1 MKESSGQEP
10 RKSIIEMFYE
20 IKRKAVKKKITGN
33 LGFIIETEDKLICY
47 VEKEK
52 CRNDTYF
59 DGNKVYYI
67 DCTVPSCKDKELL
80 EKYNLDKKIVYVL
93 DGLTFNEKERVVI
106 NGVKACEIQ
115 IKNSKFKSSFSIF
128 TPGNCFL
135 KNTVIELLKRPSIS
149 INAGNLVIDRTNI
162 QLVGNSN
169 ILFSLNNGVK
179 LKARDTINI
188 VDSNL
193 VEQTKLYIESNLTN
207 ISNSNLR
214 GEDITLDSKTI
225 LFNNSLIETSGVTT
239 LNVKEFNGLTIKT
252 LVLSYN
258 DKILIGGRELVC
270 LKPIDE
276 DLSNNR
282 QALLLQ
288 LKEISEK
295 LNFYNKGIVNCVE
308 EKLNSSKVG
317 KTYARIRERKM

>member
-1 MKESSGQEP
+1 MKEASGQES
-10 RKSIIEMFYE
+10 KNSIREVLYKLRRE
-20 IKRKAVKKKITGN
+20 YLKKKIIGH
-33 LGFIIETEDKLICY
+33 LGFVIEEDDRFLCY

-52 CRNDTYF
+52 CRNDTHF

-106 NGVKACEIQ
+106 NGVKVCEIQ
-115 IKNSKFKSSFSIF
+115 IKNSKFESSFSIF

-214 GEDITLDSKTI
+214 GEDITLNSETI
-225 LFNNSLIETSGVTT
+225 QSNNSLIETSGVTT
-239 LNVKEFNGLTIKT
+239 LNVKEFNELTIKT
-252 LVLSYN
+252 LVISYN

-276 DLSNNR
+276 ALSNNR

-308 EKLNSSKVG
+308 EKLNSNRVG
-317 KTYARIRERKM
+317 KMYSKALKK